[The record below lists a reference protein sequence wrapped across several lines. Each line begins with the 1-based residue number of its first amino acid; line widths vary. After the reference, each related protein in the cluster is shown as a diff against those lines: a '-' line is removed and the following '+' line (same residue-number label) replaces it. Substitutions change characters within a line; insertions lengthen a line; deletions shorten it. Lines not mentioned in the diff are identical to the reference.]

1 MFVLLLSI
9 IFMTSF
15 IFAGCSGE
23 GGTGMNNPQTDPPQ
37 INIPDEEKFVNNFDG
52 VLKTAYEKVTSSMYE
67 SGNKYYLAGYDFEN
81 TDLMYAEPEF
91 AGKYI
96 FICSILGGKYLEQAK
111 GVVEACRAAQRA
123 DGYLGC
129 LPKGYELENFSVWN
143 QAFTIL
149 GLTEYFKVTGDE
161 QSLECAVKC
170 AEYVEYSLRE
180 SVAAG
185 GRITNALNGGSQ
197 HLSILL
203 PLARLYKATD
213 DTRWLEFGNF
223 IIEQAEREGFNL
235 ISFDNIFDIRSQKGV
250 EMTVVYIGMWEFA
263 DAISG
268 TELECIDDVLRSAVK
283 RFWNEINTTQ
293 IRNTGGASTGEWF
306 QVNGNAPAQLSTDM
320 HVNENCVAVS
330 WCELTAILFESETQ
344 SGYLDALEK
353 TLYNAVL
360 GSMATDGGDF
370 AYYQGNFGRK
380 EFATSAGMYK
390 CCRTRGFNM
399 IAELPKLMYKYDGND
414 IIPILYCE
422 NGYELAEGLQIT
434 CQTDYPQNGILK
446 YTVKNK
452 TGDDKILKLRI
463 PSWCEDWDCAISG
476 DKTYEV
482 SDGFINIAIGEGE
495 TVVDLN
501 FVMEVQAEM
510 SMIDGEDFYDFHYG
524 PLLLVHDRHNG
535 TTLKESRYDPDS
547 AMIQSDTSV
556 WNCWDA
562 DKAGSWY
569 LVQFTCGSLNLVDY
583 ASAGRADTEKDLF
596 KTYIRGE

>member
-1 MFVLLLSI
+1 
-9 IFMTSF
+9 
-15 IFAGCSGE
+15 
-23 GGTGMNNPQTDPPQ
+23 
-37 INIPDEEKFVNNFDG
+37 
-52 VLKTAYEKVTSSMYE
+52 
-67 SGNKYYLAGYDFEN
+67 
-81 TDLMYAEPEF
+81 
-91 AGKYI
+91 
-96 FICSILGGKYLEQAK
+96 
-111 GVVEACRAAQRA
+111 
-123 DGYLGC
+123 
-129 LPKGYELENFSVWN
+129 
-143 QAFTIL
+143 
-149 GLTEYFKVTGDE
+149 
-161 QSLECAVKC
+161 
-170 AEYVEYSLRE
+170 
-180 SVAAG
+180 
-185 GRITNALNGGSQ
+185 
-197 HLSILL
+197 
-203 PLARLYKATD
+203 
-213 DTRWLEFGNF
+213 
-223 IIEQAEREGFNL
+223 
-235 ISFDNIFDIRSQKGV
+235 
-250 EMTVVYIGMWEFA
+250 
-263 DAISG
+263 
-268 TELECIDDVLRSAVK
+268 
-283 RFWNEINTTQ
+283 
-293 IRNTGGASTGEWF
+293 
-306 QVNGNAPAQLSTDM
+306 
-320 HVNENCVAVS
+320 
-330 WCELTAILFESETQ
+330 
-344 SGYLDALEK
+344 
-353 TLYNAVL
+353 
-360 GSMATDGGDF
+360 
-370 AYYQGNFGRK
+370 
-380 EFATSAGMYK
+380 
-390 CCRTRGFNM
+390 M

-562 DKAGSWY
+562 DKTGSWY